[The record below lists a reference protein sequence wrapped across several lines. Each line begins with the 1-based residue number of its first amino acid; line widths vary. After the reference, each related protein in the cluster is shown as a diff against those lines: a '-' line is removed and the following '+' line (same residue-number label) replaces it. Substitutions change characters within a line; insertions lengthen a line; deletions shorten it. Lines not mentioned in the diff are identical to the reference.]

1 VGLCE
6 RGGTEETS
14 PGEQP
19 LSLKERRH
27 FKDKGFS
34 SMSEESW
41 MCRLS
46 PEIQLR
52 GLMEMEMES
61 GASRWGGGSRDWR
74 ASKCG
79 WCWRKHPLSQ
89 KNALNRLLSL
99 HPQGNGV
106 CVCVCVCVCVRER
119 EREREVLNDWL
130 DLKSSFRPQ
139 SSGYWIVWVCAT
151 AQSCPTLCK
160 PMNCRAVVHQA
171 PLSRE
176 FSRQEHWSE

>member
-1 VGLCE
+1 MGLCE

-61 GASRWGGGSRDWR
+61 GASWWGGGSRDWR

-99 HPQGNGV
+99 HPQGN
-106 CVCVCVCVCVRER
+106 CVCVCVCVCVR

-130 DLKSSFRPQ
+130 DLKSSFRPEFRILDCV
-139 SSGYWIVWVCAT
+139 GVCYC
-151 AQSCPTLCK
+151 S
-160 PMNCRAVVHQA
+160 V
-171 PLSRE
+171 LSNSLQPHE
-176 FSRQEHWSE
+176 L

>member
-1 VGLCE
+1 MGLCE

-14 PGEQP
+14 PGEQRR
-19 LSLKERRH
+19 SLKDRRY
-27 FKDKGFS
+27 FKDKGFL

-41 MCRLS
+41 MCWLRS
-46 PEIQLR
+46 EIQLR

-61 GASRWGGGSRDWR
+61 GASRWGGGSGDWR

-79 WCWRKHPLSQ
+79 WCWREHPLSS

-99 HPQGNGV
+99 HPHGNGV
-106 CVCVCVCVCVRER
+106 CVCER
-119 EREREVLNDWL
+119 EREREERERKALNDCL

-139 SSGYWIVWVCAT
+139 GSGYWIVWGCVT
-151 AQSCPTLCK
+151 AQSCPMLCN
-160 PMNCRAVVHQA
+160 PMNCRTVVHQA
-171 PLSRE
+171 PLSME

>member
-1 VGLCE
+1 MGLCE

-61 GASRWGGGSRDWR
+61 GASWWGGGSRDWR

-106 CVCVCVCVCVRER
+106 CVCVCVCVCVWER
-119 EREREVLNDWL
+119 ERYWMIGWIWNHLSDHRVQDIGLCGCVLL
-130 DLKSSFRPQ
+130 LSLVQLF
-139 SSGYWIVWVCAT
+139 AT
-151 AQSCPTLCK
+151 PWTVGL
-160 PMNCRAVVHQA
+160 
-171 PLSRE
+171 
-176 FSRQEHWSE
+176 